1 MCARA
6 CARGSAVLP
15 VVTEPVSPRGLV
27 CGIIP
32 PVLPGAAL
40 EGSQDHQGSL
50 GYHFSGPSI
59 RPSIHP
65 FIHPAVPSSH
75 LSYLPAYLGL
85 DRPTL
90 PPSPP
95 PPPPPSLHPTL
106 RRTKG
111 GACSNSSTASHPAN
125 QVAAKPGL
133 LQLPHSSTT
142 EHWVTGA
149 HSPFSLTI
157 NPALRLGR
165 LQLACCFCA
174 CA

>member
-1 MCARA
+1 M

-15 VVTEPVSPRGLV
+15 VVTEPVSPRGLA

-40 EGSQDHQGSL
+40 EGSKDHQGLIRISL
-50 GYHFSGPSI
+50 SGPSI
-59 RPSIHP
+59 RSFTQP
-65 FIHPAVPSSH
+65 SH
-75 LSYLPAYLGL
+75 LATYLIYLHISDST

-95 PPPPPSLHPTL
+95 PPPPPSPHPTL

-125 QVAAKPGL
+125 QVAAKSGL

-142 EHWVTGA
+142 EHWVTEA

-157 NPALRLGR
+157 KPALRLER